1 MLAAVLPRMGPAY
14 SKTFPER
21 PGHEP
26 FRGQSK
32 GRVGGRIGTTQ
43 TVSTLAGDGDRP
55 PERNCSGKT
64 RPDLGTGGLGDR
76 EPMMQHLHPRI

>member
-32 GRVGGRIGTTQ
+32 GRVGGGIGTTQ
-43 TVSTLAGDGDRP
+43 AVSTLAEDGDRP

-64 RPDLGTGGLGDR
+64 RPDLSTGAQGDM
-76 EPMMQHLHPRI
+76 EPMMQHPHPRI